1 MDLQAIIPTGDDT
14 SDNVFIQ
21 TLDAAGRTV
30 DSYGWINWAG
40 DNSDQSAWVNDNYE
54 IVEGVT
60 FAPGQGL
67 WVMTNSEESQT
78 VQTAGKVGTSDVS
91 VALRF
96 GGTLTG
102 NPFPVEI
109 DLQDIIPGGDDTSDN
124 VFIQTLD
131 AAGRTVDSYGWIN
144 WAGDNGDQ
152 SAWVNDNYEI
162 VTDVRF
168 APGTGLWVMTNSE
181 AEQFIRFPAPEL

>member
-1 MDLQAIIPTGDDT
+1 MDLQSIIPTGDDT

-21 TLDAAGRTV
+21 TLDAYGRTV

-40 DNSDQSAWVNDNYE
+40 DNGDVEAWVDDNYE
-54 IVEGVT
+54 IISDVS
-60 FAPGQGL
+60 FSPGQGL
-67 WVMTNSEESQT
+67 WVMTNSDESQG
-78 VQTAGKVGTSDVS
+78 VQSAGRVGTDDVS

-102 NPFPVEI
+102 NPYPTSV
-109 DLQDIIPGGDDTSDN
+109 DLQDIIPTGDDTSDN

-131 AAGRTVDSYGWIN
+131 AYGRTVDSYGWIN

-152 SAWVNDNYEI
+152 EAWVNDNYEI
-162 VTDVRF
+162 VTGVSFD
-168 APGTGLWVMTNSE
+168 AGAGLWIMTNSD
-181 AEQFIRFPAPEL
+181 AEQSIRFPAPEL